1 MKTIYLLI
9 KPSSLHVCS
18 YFSPCH
24 LNPLMKQAERE
35 KRSEGGREHYFSH
48 VMLFSAPPP
57 SNPFPTELAGEKEN
71 FVKSN
76 LMIMY
81 PHQVKIPSIAP
92 HYLHRDLRAFGI
104 HSPPSSPA
112 FCLTAYLP
120 SCSLMSLSLV
130 FAQASTWID
139 STGAQLLFLADS
151 NSFFKTQG

>member
-9 KPSSLHVCS
+9 KPSSLHFRT

-48 VMLFSAPPP
+48 EMLFSAPPP
-57 SNPFPTELAGEKEN
+57 SNPFPTELAGEKKLCKI
-71 FVKSN
+71 KSDDHVP
-76 LMIMY
+76 L
-81 PHQVKIPSIAP
+81 QVKIPSIAP

-112 FCLTAYLP
+112 FCLTACLL
-120 SCSLMSLSLV
+120 SCSLMSLSLA
-130 FAQASTWID
+130 FAQASTSVD
-139 STGAQLLFLADS
+139 STGAQLLFPADC